1 MAKNLFDVLQTQA
14 KVIGWNVRKRH
25 DGYLLQNGHYGGFL
39 CGSLKSLGEEL
50 TNQIERIIDEK
61 DWAIRKLSG
70 TDKGGE

>member
-1 MAKNLFDVLQTQA
+1 MAKSLFDVLLTQA

-39 CGSLKSLGEEL
+39 CSSLTSLGEEL

-61 DWAIRKLSG
+61 DLAISRLSG
-70 TDKGGE
+70 TDKGDE